1 MQLRQGITKLRMDSG
16 RDADIEAF
24 CRAYIEAVVE
34 QIADPGR
41 QAICIKA
48 AEKLCAET
56 TSPDR

>member
-1 MQLRQGITKLRMDSG
+1 MKKELTIK
-16 RDADIEAF
+16 AF
-24 CRAYIEAVVE
+24 CKAYIEAVVE

-41 QAICIKA
+41 QDICIKA